1 MPSSVIA
8 HISYEISKQELKVI
22 FNSGD
27 IYVYRDVPEKIYKE
41 FKASISKGTYL
52 NRKLKKLFTG
62 EKINA

>member
-8 HISYEISKQELKVI
+8 HIHYELSRQELKVV

-27 IYVYRDVPEKIYKE
+27 VYLYRNVPEKIYKE

-52 NRKLKKLFTG
+52 NRKLKKLFKG
-62 EKINA
+62 EKVEA

>member
-8 HISYEISKQELKVI
+8 HIGYHLAEKELKVI

-27 IYVYRDVPEKIYKE
+27 VYVYHNVPEKIYKE

-52 NRKLKKLFTG
+52 NRKLKKLFRG
-62 EKINA
+62 EKIES